1 MGCKTIRRKKKSRFP
16 FLDQK
21 KYWKTRLNQT
31 TMSIISSSSFV
42 NTSTPQFFP
51 NSYPTRRIG
60 VRISQGSQPTS
71 IWKRPAANVPHT
83 RIENSFWSS
92 GVAAKLKPIPSAVFL
107 YLRSLA
113 DENAQCWPSPKRI
126 ALEIGSSES
135 SVRRSLKLLKKL
147 GLIEISICHVEG
159 TDENTTNLY
168 TILPLSSFRF
178 PRQNEQ
184 AAIQSDV
191 ANVTKVYS
199 QGTPNKNQGS
209 FKQKT
214 YNNTSCAQ
222 TPLDVLL
229 QPAPDEESV
238 VALVE
243 ENNIQSNDPQSSDS
257 SQKEIEELIQQVLQV
272 GIKPESKARALVLNT
287 PIEKLKLQLDC
298 LPDRNAK
305 DKAALFLAAV
315 KGDFDAPRSF
325 IKRMEMQQS
334 QQQERE
340 MRAQQEALAFKK
352 REEKKLQEQKEEKQ
366 KLELDALWQSL
377 DKPIQE
383 EIQVESFRRVGEIGI
398 LRPQSVAV
406 EVERRNI
413 LREKFNFDCSKPK
426 PPQSDH
432 LHAPISFTSPSTS
445 RIEAVVW
452 SRLAILDDVAIED
465 IDTLQDS
472 VGAALDD
479 EEWESVKAS
488 VIKRWTQQPPR

>member
-1 MGCKTIRRKKKSRFP
+1 MSIYS
-16 FLDQK
+16 
-21 KYWKTRLNQT
+21 NQT
-31 TMSIISSSSFV
+31 FC
-42 NTSTPQFFP
+42 NTPLAPLFP
-51 NSYPTRRIG
+51 NSFKTRRSGI
-60 VRISQGSQPTS
+60 RISHDYEIPTN
-71 IWKRPAANVPHT
+71 IWKRPEGKTPHT
-83 RIENSFWSS
+83 RIENEYWSS
-92 GVAAKLKPIPSAVFL
+92 GIAAALKPIPSAVFI

-113 DENAQCWPSPKRI
+113 DENGQCWPSARRI
-126 ALEIGSSES
+126 ALEIGCCES
-135 SVRRSLKLLKKL
+135 SVKRALKFLKQCNLLHI
-147 GLIEISICHVEG
+147 GECYVEG

-168 TILPLSSFRF
+168 TILPLSFFRF
-178 PRQNEQ
+178 PHQSSPTSLKEDPTK
-184 AAIQSDV
+184 AIEVGQER
-191 ANVTKVYS
+191 AT
-199 QGTPNKNQGS
+199 NKNQGS
-209 FKQKT
+209 FKQKPS
-214 YNNTSCAQ
+214 NKTSSGSRVLHVTLQ
-222 TPLDVLL
+222 STPDK
-229 QPAPDEESV
+229 ESV
-238 VALVE
+238 VVE
-243 ENNIQSNDPQSSDS
+243 EKKIQSNDSPNSES

-315 KGDFDAPRSF
+315 KGDFDAPRSYLKK
-325 IKRMEMQQS
+325 IEMQQS

-352 REEKKLQEQKEEKQ
+352 REEKKLQEQQEEQQ
-366 KLELDALWQSL
+366 KLQLDALWQSL

-479 EEWESVKAS
+479 DEWESVKAS
-488 VIKRWTQQPPR
+488 VIKRWKQQPPPR